1 MTNTQIWFKGVVAA
15 LIGGAVNS
23 LSVILVDPVE
33 FNFTTGLGK
42 LASVAGAGAL
52 IGVIA
57 YLKKSPL
64 PEDKNEK

>member
-1 MTNTQIWFKGVVAA
+1 MNIWLHGLGAA

-33 FNFTTGLGK
+33 FNFSTGLGK

-64 PEDKNEK
+64 PETSNNGK

>member
-1 MTNTQIWFKGVVAA
+1 MNIWLHGLLAA

-33 FNFTTGLGK
+33 FNFSTGLGK

-64 PEDKNEK
+64 PETSNHGQ

>member
-1 MTNTQIWFKGVVAA
+1 MHIWLKGLAVA

-23 LSVILVDPVE
+23 LSVILVDPVV
-33 FNFTTGLGK
+33 FNFSTGLGK
-42 LASVAGAGAL
+42 LASAAGAGAL

-64 PEDKNEK
+64 PETSNNGK

>member
-1 MTNTQIWFKGVVAA
+1 MNIWLHGLAAA

-33 FNFTTGLGK
+33 FNFSTGLGK
-42 LASVAGAGAL
+42 VASLAGAGAL

-64 PEDKNEK
+64 PETSNNGK

>member
-15 LIGGAVNS
+15 LISGAVNS